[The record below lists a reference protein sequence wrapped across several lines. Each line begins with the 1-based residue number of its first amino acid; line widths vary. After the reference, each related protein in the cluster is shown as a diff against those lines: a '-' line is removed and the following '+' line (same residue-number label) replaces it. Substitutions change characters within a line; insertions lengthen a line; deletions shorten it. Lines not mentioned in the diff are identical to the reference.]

1 MPTKP
6 KYVVALHST
15 SAELT
20 EIFPF
25 GSLALTVMP
34 HMLAEDDSL
43 ELHFM
48 NGPAFVQHFKPVDG
62 AFPYFIEKQVNVVM
76 NQPDTYML
84 VVMSTALAA
93 RVERDYFPGHKLPHL
108 MPRNLMR
115 PTSVFEPTKNTHSG
129 TQAVC

>member
-6 KYVVALHST
+6 QYVVALHST
-15 SAELT
+15 SAELP

-48 NGPAFVQHFKPVDG
+48 NGPAFVQHFKPMDG
-62 AFPYFIEKQVNVVM
+62 AFPYFIEKQVNAVM

-84 VVMSTALAA
+84 VVMSPALAA

-108 MPRNLMR
+108 LPRNRVR
-115 PTSVFEPTKNTHSG
+115 PTSDFEPTKETHAGS
-129 TQAVC
+129 QAVC